1 MNSGNVCSS
10 PPLYRELDKIKMGNC
25 RIFTFLWPQKWGK
38 SNWHSRSP
46 TSWTGRSR
54 GNWTTYACFQHPGI
68 CSFTCVHPE
77 VSNSL
82 WPHGLYSPPGSSVCE
97 ISQAKILEW
106 VAISSSRGSSW
117 PRDLICILCFSYIG
131 RQFLYH
137 WATCKAQRPFGG

>member
-38 SNWHSRSP
+38 SNRHSWSP
-46 TSWTGRSR
+46 TSWTGRS
-54 GNWTTYACFQHPGI
+54 GETGPLMPASSILASAASPVCIQKCPTLCDPMD
-68 CSFTCVHPE
+68 C
-77 VSNSL
+77 
-82 WPHGLYSPPGSSVCE
+82 SPPGSSVCE

-117 PRDLICILCFSYIG
+117 PRDLICILCFSSTG